1 MPGEPTPLKD
11 AIIVVLSTVS
21 LVVSGISLWESDQ
34 NRRLS
39 YQTAQDGK
47 DLQTKLTRPWVTVS
61 AITLL
66 QTKGHSAIEFSLN
79 NSGASPAMF
88 LTACPIL
95 STLEDVGISKAVD
108 DFEQEGSM
116 DMNTL
121 SQGQTGKLQ
130 MAIAPGSEIY
140 SALQQRKNFR
150 YAIRWSYQGILGTK
164 HRGKQIGLYNFTV
177 QTFTLEGQ
185 PVME

>member
-1 MPGEPTPLKD
+1 MPGESTPVKD
-11 AIIVVLSTVS
+11 VIIVIVSAVS
-21 LVVSGISLWESDQ
+21 LIVSGVSLWESDQ

-47 DLQTKLTRPWVTVS
+47 DLQAKLTRPWVTVS
-61 AITLL
+61 AIRLL
-66 QTKGHSAIEFSLN
+66 RAKAHAAVEFSLN

-88 LTACPIL
+88 LTACPVL
-95 STLEDVGISKAVD
+95 GSLEDVGISKAVD
-108 DFEQEGSM
+108 DFEKEGSM

-140 SALQQRKNFR
+140 AALQQRKNFR

-164 HRGKQIGLYNFTV
+164 HKGKQIGVYNFAA